1 MQRVLVLSD
10 LHFGLPARRTP
21 TPAMLRPLWQEVDH
35 LLLNGDTC
43 ELHEPGMRER
53 SIESLHALM
62 DMCRED
68 GVDLSIIAGNH
79 DPFISPLQRC
89 TLVDGR
95 VLVTHGHDIHRTE
108 PRRLVEGQQAES
120 GDAASLS
127 GRHRFD
133 HEAMRDAI
141 ERSQRHQPPEHEL
154 QAPQTLLDS
163 IPWSASKPFLV
174 LKILR
179 YWRNFPGFAQRY
191 RAQVASDTKVILVG
205 HSHRDGV
212 WKSDGCTVLNTG
224 SWTWPGRPQAV
235 YIDGTVVRM
244 SRIRV
249 RGGTATISMPPDFE
263 QDLAQD

>member
-1 MQRVLVLSD
+1 MARVLVLSD

-21 TPAMLRPLWQEVDH
+21 TPRMLRPLWQQVDH

-43 ELHEPGMRER
+43 EFHEDHMREQA
-53 SIESLHALM
+53 IDSLRTMMA
-62 DMCRED
+62 MCHED
-68 GVDLSIIAGNH
+68 GVNLSIIAGNH

-89 TLVDGR
+89 TLVDDR
-95 VLVTHGHDIHRTE
+95 VLVTHGHEIHRIRARQ
-108 PRRLVEGQQAES
+108 PVDGQRCER
-120 GDAASLS
+120 GTMDSLA

-133 HEAMRDAI
+133 DDALEDAI
-141 ERSQRHQPPEHEL
+141 ERSLRFTPPTHEL

-179 YWRNFPGFAQRY
+179 YWRDFPAFARRY
-191 RAQVASDTKVILVG
+191 RSMVAPNAKIVLVG

-212 WKSDGCTVLNTG
+212 WTNEDCTVLNTG

-235 YIDGTVVRM
+235 YITDTFVSM
-244 SRIRV
+244 CRIRI
-249 RGGTATISMPPDFE
+249 RNGYARTDDPSFE
-263 QDLAQD
+263 QDLAQA

>member
-21 TPAMLRPLWQEVDH
+21 TPRMLRPLWQHVDH
-35 LLLNGDTC
+35 LILNGDTC
-43 ELHEPGMRER
+43 ELHEPDMRQR

-62 DMCRED
+62 DLCRED
-68 GVDLSIIAGNH
+68 DVKLSIIAGNH

-95 VLVTHGHDIHRTE
+95 VLATHGHDIHRTRA
-108 PRRLVEGQQAES
+108 RRPVEGQQLEC
-120 GDAASLS
+120 GDATSLS
-127 GRHRFD
+127 ARHRFD
-133 HEAMRDAI
+133 GDALQDAI
-141 ERSQRHQPPEHEL
+141 ERSDQFQPPEHEL

-163 IPWSASKPFLV
+163 IPWGASKPFLV

-179 YWRNFPGFAQRY
+179 YWRDFPGFARRY
-191 RAQVASDTKVILVG
+191 RSQVASDAKVVLVG

-212 WKSDGCTVLNTG
+212 WASKGCTVLNTG
-224 SWTWPGRPQAV
+224 SWTWPGRPHAV
-235 YIDGTVVRM
+235 YIDGTVISM
-244 SRIRV
+244 HRIRV
-249 RGGTATISMPPDFE
+249 RDGIAVTTATPAFE